1 MADKH
6 DDDTDNDFPAVEGTH
21 PLPSDMEGGSPGP
34 ANAPFAPADI
44 TPASPDDADSRSGED
59 SQSTSSKHSKTD
71 DD

>member
-6 DDDTDNDFPAVEGTH
+6 DDDTDNDFPVIEGTH

-44 TPASPDDADSRSGED
+44 TPARDVEGED
-59 SQSTSSKHSKTD
+59 SKSEHKPSKHSSD
-71 DD
+71 DA

>member
-44 TPASPDDADSRSGED
+44 TPPADDTQADDDKAEAKP
-59 SQSTSSKHSKTD
+59 SKHSKTD